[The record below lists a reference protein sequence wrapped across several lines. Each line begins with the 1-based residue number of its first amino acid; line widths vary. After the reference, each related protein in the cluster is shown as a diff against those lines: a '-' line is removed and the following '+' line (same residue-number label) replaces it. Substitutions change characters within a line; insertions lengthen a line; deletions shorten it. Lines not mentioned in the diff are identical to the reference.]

1 MSDTPDTL
9 APTPE
14 RFAAYLTE
22 AMNQTVLVNAQRRVA
37 MGQSRAMY
45 LLDAVVGG
53 VAQTLVA
60 RVEQSG
66 LLGSDSTLE
75 VPVMQAL
82 FRAGYPVAEILA
94 YEPTG
99 SVVGQPFFVM
109 AFVEGISKEDLSTL
123 DDYVRLLQQLHQYDP
138 DAIGLGSLPKPPL
151 PKGPALDQ
159 VDRWDR
165 TYRSGLMGEPSPLVE
180 EAIAYLRRHAPD
192 SDRLCIVHADPG
204 PGNYMYV
211 GSTIT
216 AVVDWEF
223 THLGDEYDDWAYL
236 IYMRG
241 RRVRSPEEWIAR
253 IREVVGVEIDPE
265 RLRYWRAVKHLM
277 GVAIDQTA
285 TRLYAERVETAPNLL
300 AIGTAIHLSALQ
312 MLYKA
317 VLAG

>member
-1 MSDTPDTL
+1 MSAAETPL
-9 APTPE
+9 VPTAV
-14 RFAAYLTE
+14 RFADYLTE
-22 AMNQTVLVNAQRRVA
+22 VLNQPVQVTAQRRVA
-37 MGQSRAMY
+37 MGQSRAMF

-53 VAQTLVA
+53 VPQTLVA

-99 SVVGQPFFVM
+99 SVVGQPFFIM
-109 AFVEGISKEDLSTL
+109 AFVEGASKEDHATL
-123 DDYVRLLQQLHQYDP
+123 DDYIRLLHQLHQYDP
-138 DAIGLGSLPKPPL
+138 DALGLSALPKPPL

-159 VDRWDR
+159 VGRWDR
-165 TYRSGLMGEPSPLVE
+165 TYRSGLVGEPSPLVE
-180 EAIAYLRRHAPD
+180 EAIAYLRRNAPD
-192 SDRLCIVHADPG
+192 SDRLCVVHADPG

-241 RRVRSPEEWIAR
+241 RRVRTPEEWMQR
-253 IREVVGVEIDPE
+253 IRDVVGVEIDPE

-277 GVAIDQTA
+277 GVSIDQTA
-285 TRLYAERVETAPNLL
+285 TRLYAERVEVAPNLL